1 MLSTLRN
8 AFAVKEI
15 RTKILYMLLVLFV
28 IRLGTHLPIPG
39 LDINQLAT
47 SDAGTLYSLITGGQY
62 GTIFAMGIG
71 PYINASIIMQ
81 LPYQPL
87 L

>member
-8 AFAVKEI
+8 AFSVKEI

-39 LDINQLAT
+39 LDTNMLANGDT
-47 SDAGTLYSLITGGQY
+47 ANTLYSLITGGQY
-62 GTIFAMGIG
+62 GTICLYHYAAFNSC
-71 PYINASIIMQ
+71 YT
-81 LPYQPL
+81 
-87 L
+87 